1 LRAQTDQID
10 LSAIS
15 SLLGSTTKVTDAGPD
30 FHTAAHTARG
40 LASRNLSISV
50 ALTGVILLQ
59 VCLLTFL
66 RPRQWLI
73 AILQAGRYY
82 SERSYEKSRLSDE
95 RADAA
100 RLAQAAQDSTAPPT
114 DSEYDSLT
122 DDPAKLP
129 LKKRGRAQTPY
140 RELSE
145 GEAMEF
151 ETAQ

>member
-1 LRAQTDQID
+1 M
-10 LSAIS
+10 
-15 SLLGSTTKVTDAGPD
+15 
-30 FHTAAHTARG
+30 
-40 LASRNLSISV
+40 
-50 ALTGVILLQ
+50 
-59 VCLLTFL
+59 
-66 RPRQWLI
+66 LI
-73 AILQAGRYY
+73 TLLQAGRYY

-95 RADAA
+95 RADAVA
-100 RLAQAAQDSTAPPT
+100 RQAQAATQDSTAPPT

-151 ETAQ
+151 KSVQ